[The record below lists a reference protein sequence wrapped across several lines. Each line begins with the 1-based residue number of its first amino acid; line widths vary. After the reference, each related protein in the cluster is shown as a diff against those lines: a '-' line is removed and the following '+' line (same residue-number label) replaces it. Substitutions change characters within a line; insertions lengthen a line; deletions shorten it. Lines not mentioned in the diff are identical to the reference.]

1 MYIDQFWIGVFIA
14 CLLSA
19 GLVIL
24 LLQVQKMKHQQMLL
38 RQEKQ
43 VLERRLKSLESKIEF
58 LNSGSMGMGQRLMSA
73 EKRLNQALDRQDAL
87 AQSNSDQLFRRQAD
101 RVLQGRQPDTQEEDG
116 PSRSE
121 AKLMALVSKQKNNN
135 S

>member
-73 EKRLNQALDRQDAL
+73 EKRLNQALDRQDEL

>member
-14 CLLSA
+14 CLLSV
-19 GLVIL
+19 GLVVL
-24 LLQVQKMKHQQMLL
+24 LLQVQKMKHEQMLL

-43 VLERRLKSLESKIEF
+43 ILENRLKSLESKIEF

-73 EKRLNQALDRQDAL
+73 EKRLNQALDRQDEL
-87 AQSNSDQLFRRQAD
+87 AQNNSEQLFRRQAD
-101 RVLQGRQPDTQEEDG
+101 RVLQGHQAEAAEEDG

-121 AKLMALVSKQKNNN
+121 ARLMALVSKQNKNNN
-135 S
+135 

>member
-73 EKRLNQALDRQDAL
+73 EKRLNQALDRQDEL

-101 RVLQGRQPDTQEEDG
+101 RVLQGRQPDIQEEDG